1 MIQLTERSEVLCF
14 ESCRA
19 TVSSKDTTVNSRLVA
34 EAAASLHL
42 GEVEGK
48 AAAVVLVVA
57 LAEVLL
63 DMEKDPLMMEE
74 EGGDHS

>member
-1 MIQLTERSEVLCF
+1 
-14 ESCRA
+14 
-19 TVSSKDTTVNSRLVA
+19 
-34 EAAASLHL
+34 
-42 GEVEGK
+42 VEGK